1 MGREVG
7 TSHLAQYNDEAR
19 TADPGFVFC
28 AMAQSTFETDISDL
42 SHDGR
47 GVAHVEG
54 KAVFVADALP
64 GERVRARIVR
74 KHRHFNEAQ
83 TEEVLRASPQR
94 VAPRCGHYGVCGGCA
109 LQHLDT
115 TAQIEAKQRV
125 LAENFARIGKVE
137 PQRWLPPLTAEPWG
151 YRRRGRLSVKHVPKK
166 GKTLVGFRERDP
178 RFVADLSRCE
188 VLHPALGRKL
198 DVLGALLNAMEGA
211 ASIPQIEFAAGDD
224 VIALVFRHL
233 APLSQAD
240 REKLIA
246 FAQAHGFAILLQP
259 GGNDSVHAL
268 YPGQVQLHYRLDDY
282 DLDIDFEPLDFV
294 QVNPELNKR
303 MIAHALDLLDPQPT
317 DRVLD
322 LFCGLGNFSLPIARR
337 AGLVCGVEGE
347 AGLIQRA
354 RANATRNGISNVEFV
369 VADLA
374 LDARDAP
381 WARAEWD
388 KWLLD
393 PPRSGAQVVLQQRP
407 RESLRRVVYVSCH
420 PGSLARDAG
429 TLVQQHGFKLA
440 AAGVM
445 DMFPHTGHVE
455 SIALF
460 ER

>member
-1 MGREVG
+1 MPQ
-7 TSHLAQYNDEAR
+7 TS
-19 TADPGFVFC
+19 
-28 AMAQSTFETDISDL
+28 FETEISDL

-83 TEEVLRASPQR
+83 TEEVLRSSPQR
-94 VAPRCGHYGVCGGCA
+94 VAPRCIHYGVCGGCA
-109 LQHLDT
+109 LQHLNAS
-115 TAQIEAKQRV
+115 AQIEAKQRV

-137 PQRWLPPLTAEPWG
+137 PQRWLSPLTAEPWG

-188 VLHPALGRKL
+188 VLHPALGSKL
-198 DVLGALLNAMEGA
+198 DVLGALLNSLEGA

-233 APLSQAD
+233 APLSAAD
-240 REKLIA
+240 REKLTA
-246 FAQAHGFAILLQP
+246 FGREHGFAILLQP
-259 GGNDSVHAL
+259 DGNDSVHAL
-268 YPGQVQLHYRLDDY
+268 HPEHVQLHYRLEDY
-282 DLDIDFEPLDFV
+282 DLDLHFEPLDFV

-303 MIAHALDLLDPQPT
+303 MIARALQLLDPQPA

-322 LFCGLGNFSLPIARR
+322 LYCGLGNFALPIARS
-337 AGLVCGVEGE
+337 AGSVCGVEGD
-347 AGLIQRA
+347 AGLIERA
-354 RANATRNGISNVEFV
+354 RANAVRNGVRNVEFV
-369 VADLA
+369 VGDLA
-374 LDARDAP
+374 LDPRGAP

-393 PPRSGAQVVLQQRP
+393 PPRTGAAALLEHLPGKSV
-407 RESLRRVVYVSCH
+407 RRVVYVSCH

-429 TLVQQHGFKLA
+429 TLVQRGFTLA

-445 DMFPHTGHVE
+445 DMFPHTAHVE

>member
-1 MGREVG
+1 MPQ
-7 TSHLAQYNDEAR
+7 TI
-19 TADPGFVFC
+19 
-28 AMAQSTFETDISDL
+28 FETDISDL

-64 GERVRARIVR
+64 GERVCARIVR

-83 TEEVLRASPQR
+83 TEQVLRASPQR
-94 VAPRCGHYGVCGGCA
+94 VAPRCIHYGVCGGCA
-109 LQHLDT
+109 LQHMET
-115 TAQIEAKQRV
+115 SAQIEAKQRV

-137 PQRWLPPLTAEPWG
+137 PQRWLPPLTAGSWG
-151 YRRRGRLSVKHVPKK
+151 YRRRGRLSVKHVPRK
-166 GKTLVGFRERDP
+166 GKTLLGFRERDP

-188 VLHPALGRKL
+188 VLHPALGLKL
-198 DVLGALLNAMEGA
+198 DALGALLNSLEGA
-211 ASIPQIEFAAGDD
+211 ASIPQIEFAAGDEML
-224 VIALVFRHL
+224 ALVFRHL
-233 APLSQAD
+233 APLSSND
-240 REKLIA
+240 RDKLVA
-246 FAQAHGFAILLQP
+246 FGRAHGFAIMLQP

-268 YPGQVQLHYRLDDY
+268 DPEHVQLHYRLAEY
-282 DLDIDFEPLDFV
+282 ELDLQFEPLDFV
-294 QVNPELNKR
+294 QVNPELNVR
-303 MIAHALDLLDPQPT
+303 MIAHALELLDPQAT

-337 AGLVCGVEGE
+337 AGFVCGVEGE
-347 AGLIQRA
+347 AGLIERA
-354 RANATRNGISNVEFV
+354 RANASRNRISNAEFTV
-369 VADLA
+369 GDLA
-374 LDARDAP
+374 LDPRGAP

-393 PPRSGAQVVLQQRP
+393 PPRTGAAGLLEHLPGKSV
-407 RESLRRVVYVSCH
+407 RRVVYVSCH

-429 TLVQQHGFKLA
+429 MLVQRHGFELT

-445 DMFPHTGHVE
+445 DMFPHTAHVE

>member
-1 MGREVG
+1 MPQ
-7 TSHLAQYNDEAR
+7 TI
-19 TADPGFVFC
+19 
-28 AMAQSTFETDISDL
+28 FETDISDL

-94 VAPRCGHYGVCGGCA
+94 VTPRCIHYGVCGGCA
-109 LQHLDT
+109 LQHLDAP
-115 TAQIEAKQRV
+115 AQIEAKQRV

-137 PQRWLPPLTAEPWG
+137 PQRWLPPLTAGSWG
-151 YRRRGRLSVKHVPKK
+151 YRRRGRLSVKHVPRK
-166 GKTLVGFRERDP
+166 GKTLLGFRERDP

-188 VLHPALGRKL
+188 VLHPALGLKL
-198 DVLGALLNAMEGA
+198 DALGALLNSLEGA

-224 VIALVFRHL
+224 AIALVFRHL

-240 REKLIA
+240 RDKLIA
-246 FAQAHGFAILLQP
+246 FGREHGFAIMLQP

-268 YPGQVQLHYRLDDY
+268 YPERVQLHYRLADY
-282 DLDIDFEPLDFV
+282 ELDLQFEPLDFV
-294 QVNPELNKR
+294 QVNPELNVR
-303 MIAHALDLLDPQPT
+303 MIAHALELLDPQAA

-337 AGLVCGVEGE
+337 AALVCGVEGE
-347 AGLIQRA
+347 AGLIERA
-354 RANATRNGISNVEFV
+354 RANAARNRISNAEFTV
-369 VADLA
+369 GDLA
-374 LDARDAP
+374 LDPRGAP

-393 PPRSGAQVVLQQRP
+393 PPRTGAAGLLEHLPGKSV
-407 RESLRRVVYVSCH
+407 RRVVYVSCH

-429 TLVQQHGFKLA
+429 MLVQRHGFELT

-445 DMFPHTGHVE
+445 DMFPHTAHVE

>member
-1 MGREVG
+1 MSQ
-7 TSHLAQYNDEAR
+7 TI
-19 TADPGFVFC
+19 
-28 AMAQSTFETDISDL
+28 FETDISDL

-94 VAPRCGHYGVCGGCA
+94 VAPRCIHYGVCGGCA
-109 LQHLDT
+109 LQHLDAP
-115 TAQIEAKQRV
+115 AQIEAKQRV

-137 PQRWLPPLTAEPWG
+137 PQRWLPPLTAGSWG
-151 YRRRGRLSVKHVPKK
+151 YRRRGRLSVKHVPRK
-166 GKTLVGFRERDP
+166 GKTLLGFRERDP

-188 VLHPALGRKL
+188 VLHPALGLKL
-198 DVLGALLNAMEGA
+198 DALGALLNSLEGA

-224 VIALVFRHL
+224 AIALVFRHL
-233 APLSQAD
+233 APLSQTD
-240 REKLIA
+240 RDKLIA
-246 FAQAHGFAILLQP
+246 FGREHGFAIMLQP

-268 YPGQVQLHYRLDDY
+268 YPERVQLHYRLADY
-282 DLDIDFEPLDFV
+282 ELDLQFEPLDFV
-294 QVNPELNKR
+294 QVNPELNVR
-303 MIAHALDLLDPQPT
+303 MIARALELLDPQAT

-337 AGLVCGVEGE
+337 AGFVCGVEGE
-347 AGLIQRA
+347 AGLIERA
-354 RANATRNGISNVEFV
+354 RANAARNGISNAELAVG
-369 VADLA
+369 DLA
-374 LDARDAP
+374 LDPRGAP
-381 WARAEWD
+381 WARAELD

-393 PPRSGAQVVLQQRP
+393 PPRTGAAGLLEHLPGKSV
-407 RESLRRVVYVSCH
+407 RRVVYVSCH

-429 TLVQQHGFKLA
+429 SLVQRHGFELT

-445 DMFPHTGHVE
+445 DMFPHTAHVE

>member
-1 MGREVG
+1 M
-7 TSHLAQYNDEAR
+7 
-19 TADPGFVFC
+19 P
-28 AMAQSTFETDISDL
+28 QSAFETEISDL

-64 GERVRARIVR
+64 GERVRARVVR

-94 VAPRCGHYGVCGGCA
+94 VAPRCIHYGVCGGCA
-109 LQHLDT
+109 LQHLDAG
-115 TAQIEAKQRV
+115 AQIEAKQRV

-137 PQRWLPPLTAEPWG
+137 PKRWLPALTAEPWG

-188 VLHPALGRKL
+188 VLHPALGSKL
-198 DVLGALLNAMEGA
+198 DVLGALLNSLEGA
-211 ASIPQIEFAAGDD
+211 ASIPQVEFAAGDD
-224 VIALVFRHL
+224 VLALVFRHL
-233 APLSQAD
+233 VPLSPGD
-240 REKLIA
+240 RDKLIA
-246 FAQAHGFAILLQP
+246 FGREHGFAILLQP

-268 YPGQVQLHYRLDDY
+268 HPERVQLHYRLDAY
-282 DLDIDFEPLDFV
+282 DLDLDFKPLDFV
-294 QVNPELNKR
+294 QVNPELNQR
-303 MIAHALDLLDPQPT
+303 MIAHALQLLDAQPT

-337 AGLVCGVEGE
+337 AGFVCGVEGE
-347 AGLIQRA
+347 ADLIERA
-354 RANATRNGISNVEFV
+354 RANAARNGISNAEFV
-369 VADLA
+369 VGDLA
-374 LDARDAP
+374 LYPRGAP

-393 PPRSGAQVVLQQRP
+393 PPRTGAAGVLEHLP
-407 RESLRRVVYVSCH
+407 GKSVRRLVYVSCH

-429 TLVQQHGFKLA
+429 TLVQQHGFTLS

-445 DMFPHTGHVE
+445 DMFPHTAHVE

>member
-1 MGREVG
+1 MPQ
-7 TSHLAQYNDEAR
+7 AI
-19 TADPGFVFC
+19 
-28 AMAQSTFETDISDL
+28 FETDISDL

-47 GVAHVEG
+47 GVAHVDG

-64 GERVRARIVR
+64 GERVCARIVR

-94 VAPRCGHYGVCGGCA
+94 VAPRCIHYGVCGGCA
-109 LQHLDT
+109 LQHLET
-115 TAQIEAKQRV
+115 SAQIEAKQRV

-188 VLHPALGRKL
+188 VLHPALGSKL
-198 DVLGALLNAMEGA
+198 DALGALLNSMEGA
-211 ASIPQIEFAAGDD
+211 ASIPQIEFAAGDGTL
-224 VIALVFRHL
+224 ALVFRHL
-233 APLSQAD
+233 VPLSPDD
-240 REKLIA
+240 RDKLIA
-246 FAQAHGFAILLQP
+246 FGREQDFVILLQP

-268 YPGQVQLHYRLDDY
+268 HPDHVQLHYRLDEY
-282 DLDIDFEPLDFV
+282 DLDLDFEPLDFV
-294 QVNPELNKR
+294 QVNPELNQR
-303 MIAHALDLLDPQPT
+303 MIAHALQLLDPQPN
-317 DRVLD
+317 DRLLD

-337 AGLVCGVEGE
+337 AGFVCGVEGD
-347 AGLIQRA
+347 AGLIERA
-354 RANATRNGISNVEFV
+354 RANAARNGIGNVEFV
-369 VADLA
+369 VGDLA
-374 LDARDAP
+374 LDPRGAP

-393 PPRSGAQVVLQQRP
+393 PPRTGAAGVLEHLP
-407 RESLRRVVYVSCH
+407 GKSVRRVVYVSCH

-429 TLVQQHGFKLA
+429 TLVQRHGFKLA

-445 DMFPHTGHVE
+445 DMFPHTAHVE